1 MALSG
6 KKKHDYSTE
15 EIAILEC
22 VIDYADRMIYED
34 KTLDPLGGL
43 ADSRDIFQALLL
55 QCTNS
60 CDETR
65 MPRPYSLKPS

>member
-43 ADSRDIFQALLL
+43 ADSR
-55 QCTNS
+55 
-60 CDETR
+60 
-65 MPRPYSLKPS
+65 